1 MPENTPEKN
10 EISGP
15 KIPLAVYVL
24 GLFIFLAAIASI
36 FSGPYQNGLFIFIIV
51 CFSLVALTMNYKNDG
66 TERNAWD
73 VWFFA
78 MPGVIITL
86 LFVGVFGESSFPEIW
101 KWVALALGAAV
112 GLESVSSFLKALKN

>member
-1 MPENTPEKN
+1 MWQ
-10 EISGP
+10 
-15 KIPLAVYVL
+15 KIPYVVRVL
-24 GLFIFLAAIASI
+24 GSLILVASVASI
-36 FSGPYQNGLFIFIIV
+36 FSPSHQTNLFIFIIV
-51 CFSLVALTMNYKNDG
+51 CFALIALAMNYKNDG

-78 MPGVIITL
+78 MPGVVITL